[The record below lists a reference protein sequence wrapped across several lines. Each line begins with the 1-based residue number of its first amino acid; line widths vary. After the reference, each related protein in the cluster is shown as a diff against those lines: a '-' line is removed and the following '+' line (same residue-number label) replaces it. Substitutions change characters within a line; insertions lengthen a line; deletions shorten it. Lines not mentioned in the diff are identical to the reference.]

1 MSRIRQGFVRSSVL
15 RRALLGAVALGAL
28 AFAPLA
34 LAPLAPGVATAA
46 PSQAAPAPSAPV
58 QATEKLPYINLQ
70 LRPWTVVA
78 QKKGILKEEFDK
90 VGTPEVNLIA
100 SGTAELVG
108 AESAALDRGAI
119 AIAQRM
125 IYPATVHRANGLDA
139 VIIWESE
146 PSNGYRTPILARADN
161 DKINTVQDLDGKN
174 FASSRI
180 SCYFTSPFEILNKA
194 GLPLDSRLKQGRV
207 RYQSIDNVAV
217 VNHGLLSGAIDAT
230 AAHLG
235 VNNAAALYLSGAV
248 KVIGRSPDDGVYV
261 NGAGRVSYF
270 AMRDFVNRYP
280 QAVHAFLVAHE
291 RTKKWINENIDE
303 AAELIAEGTRVPVE
317 IAKFQIT
324 DASSFEFM
332 AGERDAD
339 KARKGIKDF
348 QAWYIANGDDILVDR
363 RLSEEQIDAF
373 VDSRF
378 FAGGQYSVYN

>member
-1 MSRIRQGFVRSSVL
+1 MESTGHRRIRTTVAGLAVFGSLV
-15 RRALLGAVALGAL
+15 LGA
-28 AFAPLA
+28 F
-34 LAPLAPGVATAA
+34 
-46 PSQAAPAPSAPV
+46 SAAPAIASE
-58 QATEKLPYINLQ
+58 TLPHITLQ

-90 VGTPEVNLIA
+90 VGIPEVNLIA
-100 SGTAELVG
+100 SGTADLLG
-108 AESAALDRGAI
+108 AESAALDRGTI

-146 PSNGYRTPILARADN
+146 PSDKYRTPILVRANN
-161 DKINTVQDLDGKN
+161 DTINTVQDLDGKN

-194 GLPLDSRLKQGRV
+194 GLPLDSRLQKGRV
-207 RYQSIDNVAV
+207 RYQSIDNVAA
-217 VNHGLLSGAIDAT
+217 VNNALLSGSIDAT

-248 KVIGRSPDDGVYV
+248 KVVGRSPDDGVYV

-280 QAVHAFLVAHE
+280 TAVRAFLIAHE
-291 RTKKWINENIDE
+291 RTKSWIQENIDE
-303 AAELIAEGTRVPVE
+303 AAAIIAEGTRVPVE

-324 DASSFEFM
+324 DPSSFEFM
-332 AGERDAD
+332 KGEPDAN
-339 KARKGIKDF
+339 KARQGIKEF
-348 QAWYIANGDDILVDR
+348 QAWYVANGDDILVDR
-363 RLSEEQIDAF
+363 QLTDEQIDAF
-373 VDSRF
+373 VDERF
-378 FAGGQYSVYN
+378 FAGGQYSIYN

>member
-1 MSRIRQGFVRSSVL
+1 MMRVRNAGRIAGL
-15 RRALLGAVALGAL
+15 AALGAL
-28 AFAPLA
+28 VLGAI
-34 LAPLAPGVATAA
+34 GVHPAA
-46 PSQAAPAPSAPV
+46 SE
-58 QATEKLPYINLQ
+58 TLPYINLQ

-78 QKKGILKEEFDK
+78 QEKGFLKEEFDK
-90 VGTPEVNLIA
+90 IGTHEVNLIA

-139 VIIWESE
+139 VIIWESV
-146 PSNGYRTPILARADN
+146 PSDKYRTPILARADN
-161 DKINTVQDLDGKN
+161 DAVNSIQDLDGKN

-217 VNHGLLSGAIDAT
+217 VNHALLSGAIDAT

-235 VNNAAALYLSGAV
+235 VNNAAALHLSGAV

-280 QAVHAFLVAHE
+280 QAVKTFLIAHE
-291 RTKKWINENIDE
+291 RTKKWIYENVDE
-303 AAELIAEGTRVPVE
+303 AAAIIAEGTRVPIE

-324 DASSFEFM
+324 DRSSYEFM
-332 AGERDAD
+332 EGERNAER
-339 KARKGIKDF
+339 ARQGIKDF

-363 RLSEEQIDAF
+363 RLTEAQIDAF
-373 VDSRF
+373 VDERF
-378 FAGGQYSVYN
+378 FAGGKYSVYN